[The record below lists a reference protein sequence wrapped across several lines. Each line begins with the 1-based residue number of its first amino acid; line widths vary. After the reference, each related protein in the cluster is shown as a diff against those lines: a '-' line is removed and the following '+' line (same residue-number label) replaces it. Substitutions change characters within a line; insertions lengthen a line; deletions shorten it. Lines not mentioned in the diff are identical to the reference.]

1 MAKELTKM
9 SEREIFDRMNAL
21 AYKYDPFIQ
30 YIDDYKQFKTAEI
43 KNKEASEEWDAI
55 CTYIGVENA
64 SIRTYA
70 EDIDCIKENLGYLF
84 AESKMFSKNKEEET
98 MEKNTIIIAMN
109 KEEVEMKTKDQIRV
123 ALEAVGV
130 EMSNTQFKKTK
141 KAELVAM
148 LEKYLDPSKKV
159 EIVEV
164 NGSVE
169 EANEKKEA
177 SDIEQKYMD
186 AKWDRLVKAVAAE
199 YVKQSLG
206 VKWALFYKNT
216 KSTTTKA
223 EYMVKTKKLWGATS
237 KVIKNLYGE
246 EYCNEENIKQTLNA
260 MVVRGYLNFQKIK
273 GVNGNNVIFNA
284 TADQMNTMWK
294 LSK

>member
-1 MAKELTKM
+1 MTTTTTNNNATVNAIVIAMAKE
-9 SEREIFDRMNAL
+9 
-21 AYKYDPFIQ
+21 
-30 YIDDYKQFKTAEI
+30 
-43 KNKEASEEWDAI
+43 
-55 CTYIGVENA
+55 
-64 SIRTYA
+64 
-70 EDIDCIKENLGYLF
+70 
-84 AESKMFSKNKEEET
+84 
-98 MEKNTIIIAMN
+98 
-109 KEEVEMKTKDQIRV
+109 EVTMKTKDQIREM
-123 ALEAVGV
+123 LETVGV

-159 EIVEV
+159 EIVEAPV
-164 NGSVE
+164 VE
-169 EANEKKEA
+169 EKVTEKKEV
-177 SDIEQKYMD
+177 SDMKEKYLD
-186 AKWDRLVKAVAAE
+186 AKWDRLVKAVATE

-246 EYCNEENIKQTLNA
+246 KNCNADTIQQTLNA
-260 MVVRGYLNFQKIK
+260 MVVRGYLNYQKVQGTN
-273 GVNGNNVIFNA
+273 GVNVIFNA
-284 TADQMNTMWK
+284 TADQMNAMWK